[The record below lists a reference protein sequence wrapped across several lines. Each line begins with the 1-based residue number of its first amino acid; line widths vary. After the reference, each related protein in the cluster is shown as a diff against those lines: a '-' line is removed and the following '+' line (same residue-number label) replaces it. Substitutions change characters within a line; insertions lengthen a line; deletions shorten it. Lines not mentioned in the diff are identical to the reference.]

1 MKDTKDFQE
10 RYNRW
15 KNGER
20 YWDIRGVEL
29 PKYDTGKYVT
39 VEKDNGFVYN
49 VNPNVANAKEITVT
63 TPEVVVYG
71 KNPNFYG
78 GSAFRPNEAIHLF
91 DKLMGN
97 TVGRVM

>member
-29 PKYDTGKYVT
+29 PKYDTGK
-39 VEKDNGFVYN
+39 VE
-49 VNPNVANAKEITVT
+49 
-63 TPEVVVYG
+63 
-71 KNPNFYG
+71 
-78 GSAFRPNEAIHLF
+78 
-91 DKLMGN
+91 
-97 TVGRVM
+97 